1 MESPAEE
8 LPSSYEAHLAS
19 LQSPGR
25 SHFPS
30 ATKVTPND
38 DADYDPL
45 PLDHCSSIDNLT
57 LDLDN
62 PWLFLANNDFDNVVD
77 VKKNDIGKSSKG
89 VGLKL
94 IKSKNTTEK
103 FYDAVEN
110 KTNDDEKSTT
120 FFIMFNI
127 FVRGILKTHHSII
140 ARVKF
145 K

>member
-8 LPSSYEAHLAS
+8 LPSSYEAHYLAS

-38 DADYDPL
+38 EADYDPL
-45 PLDHCSSIDNLT
+45 PLDRCSSTDNFT

-62 PWLFLANNDFDNVVD
+62 PRLFLANNDFDNVVD
-77 VKKNDIGKSSKG
+77 VEKNDVGKSSKG

-94 IKSKNTTEK
+94 IKSKNTTEN
-103 FYDAVEN
+103 FYDAVED
-110 KTNDDEKSTT
+110 KTNDDKKST
-120 FFIMFNI
+120 I
-127 FVRGILKTHHSII
+127 FSSCSIFLSG
-140 ARVKF
+140 AS
-145 K
+145 